1 MKKAKS
7 FAKLVASQILEA
19 TGLDLM
25 AAASRPGDLLHHRPV
40 VSSLS
45 LRRAQ
50 RSYSE
55 SEKLSGSSSAGV
67 GPGAGESESGAPKE
81 TGSICSSIAT
91 TRSGSVDLDYQ
102 EDPYSDE
109 EEPEARYCSPTE
121 LSVLFENLDLSGEAT
136 YVTMSQTIT
145 TDSEVV
151 LPGTQPAG
159 GMSETAAQESGPAA
173 GGGGRGPRSG
183 GREPGRSGESG
194 E

>member
-7 FAKLVASQILEA
+7 LAKLVASHILEA
-19 TGLDLM
+19 TDLDLG
-25 AAASRPGDLLHHRPV
+25 AAASRPGNLLHHRPV

-55 SEKLSGSSSAGV
+55 SEKVSGSSSTGV
-67 GPGAGESESGAPKE
+67 GPGAGESESRAPKE
-81 TGSICSSIAT
+81 TVSICSSNAT
-91 TRSGSVDLDYQ
+91 TRSGSVELDYL
-102 EDPYSDE
+102 EDPYSDG
-109 EEPEARYCSPTE
+109 EEPEALYCSPTE
-121 LSVLFENLDLSGEAT
+121 LSGLFENLDLSGEAT

-159 GMSETAAQESGPAA
+159 GMSETAA
-173 GGGGRGPRSG
+173 
-183 GREPGRSGESG
+183 
-194 E
+194 